1 MMSPEVVLRKPL
13 VTEKN
18 LNVQESLG
26 QYAFVVSDRANKIE
40 IKNAVESKFD
50 VSVID
55 VRTIRVKGK
64 SKRMNTKRGMTT
76 GKRPSWKKA
85 IVKLKAGDSIDFFAG
100 LS

>member
-1 MMSPEVVLRKPL
+1 MSPEVVLRKPL